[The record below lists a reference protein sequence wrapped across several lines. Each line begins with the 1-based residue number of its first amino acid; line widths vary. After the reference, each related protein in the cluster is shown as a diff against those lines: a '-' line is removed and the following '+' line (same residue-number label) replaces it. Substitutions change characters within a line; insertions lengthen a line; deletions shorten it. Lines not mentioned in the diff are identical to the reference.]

1 MDSGSR
7 NKIQTLNLI
16 NCTFT
21 DCKSNF
27 GGAVSDLGGFVNI
40 TNSKFS
46 NNHAGFKGGAIYTSW
61 ATVNITDCVLTNNS
75 ARKTAGAIYFDKKKL
90 TIANSNLTDNK
101 VNETSETYAN
111 CIFIYDGSVHFVNST
126 FDNGGVGVYADFAG
140 DSKFENVTKNEDI
153 FLMNNKNYMIS
164 VENKGIKL
172 NLVNNTII
180 VDKLPSKFNLAD
192 WGWIS
197 PFKYQGD
204 NFDCWSF
211 ATIASIESALLKST
225 GTLYNLSSDHV
236 QKLQLKYA
244 QNGDLRVSLT
254 GFSYSGLGYA
264 LSWYGVLPQDAPY
277 DDRGMI
283 SDTDLNDPRIH
294 VQDAMIIF
302 GGRNDTQVLIKEAI
316 MKYGAV
322 TVQKIEGV
330 PVEINTTGE
339 DIAYASH
346 QCHFISLI
354 GWDDDECVWL
364 TKDSASMGIG
374 RISYDNKNLVGTDYY
389 AIIPQ
394 RAAIAY
400 IFENNIDYHV
410 NYQTDLTGLTGFDG
424 NYTYYS
430 NEFTSKYT
438 ELIGAVGTYFN
449 DSGINYSFDIYVNGV
464 KVHSQSG
471 VSEFAGFRTIVL
483 NKYVHVNEGDVFKVV
498 FKNNALPYQAYSRQH
513 YVPGMSMI
521 SENGADW
528 RDITLENKTVCLKVY
543 TLADDSKI
551 ITKDISVDYIGGSY
565 FTAQVLSADGHAV
578 VGETVKFTI
587 AGKTYTIKTDANGIA
602 KLKINLIPNKYS
614 IVTEFNAKKVKNTVT
629 VKQVLK
635 VYSLTVKKT
644 AKSFTLK
651 ASLKINGKMVKG
663 KVITFKFMG
672 KTYKVKTD
680 SKGIAKKT
688 LGKTIIKKLKIGK
701 TYTVKALY
709 CKTSVKTT
717 LKVR

>member
-1 MDSGSR
+1 
-7 NKIQTLNLI
+7 
-16 NCTFT
+16 
-21 DCKSNF
+21 
-27 GGAVSDLGGFVNI
+27 
-40 TNSKFS
+40 
-46 NNHAGFKGGAIYTSW
+46 
-61 ATVNITDCVLTNNS
+61 
-75 ARKTAGAIYFDKKKL
+75 
-90 TIANSNLTDNK
+90 
-101 VNETSETYAN
+101 
-111 CIFIYDGSVHFVNST
+111 
-126 FDNGGVGVYADFAG
+126 
-140 DSKFENVTKNEDI
+140 
-153 FLMNNKNYMIS
+153 
-164 VENKGIKL
+164 
-172 NLVNNTII
+172 
-180 VDKLPSKFNLAD
+180 
-192 WGWIS
+192 
-197 PFKYQGD
+197 
-204 NFDCWSF
+204 
-211 ATIASIESALLKST
+211 
-225 GTLYNLSSDHV
+225 
-236 QKLQLKYA
+236 
-244 QNGDLRVSLT
+244 
-254 GFSYSGLGYA
+254 
-264 LSWYGVLPQDAPY
+264 
-277 DDRGMI
+277 MI

-551 ITKDISVDYIGGSY
+551 ITKDISVDYLGGSY

-644 AKSFTLK
+644 AKLFTLK